1 MTQNGSRTALGRVL
15 RRVENDGGDGVLA
28 ALAGLPGADLTT
40 LQLELARRRAAALSP
55 ADVLAQYR
63 RDRFTAPSPVPFRAL
78 RRVEDALLD
87 AVAAQPEPADVVT
100 LAPLAPLGTHSV
112 LATVDQNKVVTTAR
126 GTDVAA
132 DPTNALALEAAVRR
146 RAAAPRDVVRLAAVQ
161 RVVRA
166 QFVDAAGM
174 FAHFSLFAQV
184 TAGRDPGGRSFER
197 AALAEQLS
205 VVTRALDGLGADG
218 VEVRLTVLDPAF
230 RAVAD
235 GVAGAGAVDDPDRA
249 TGRGYY
255 EGLCFKVVARFGGG
269 EPQEVGDGGFVGW
282 ARDLLSNGKERL
294 LISGL
299 GVDRL
304 ASFS

>member
-1 MTQNGSRTALGRVL
+1 MTENGSRTALGRVQQRL
-15 RRVENDGGDGVLA
+15 GGDGVLE
-28 ALAGLPGADLTT
+28 ALTALPGADLTT

-63 RDRFTAPSPVPFRAL
+63 RDRFTGPSPVSFRAL

-87 AVAAQPEPADVVT
+87 AVAAQPDPAEVVT

-112 LATVDQNKVVTTAR
+112 LATVDQNKVVATAR

-146 RAAAPRDVVRLAAVQ
+146 RAAARRDVVRLAAVQ

-166 QFVDAAGM
+166 QFVDVPGM
-174 FAHFSLFAQV
+174 FAHFTLFAQV
-184 TAGRDPGGRSFER
+184 TAGRDGGGRGFER
-197 AALAEQLS
+197 AALAEQLA
-205 VVTRALDGLGADG
+205 VVTRALDRLGADG

-230 RAVAD
+230 GPVAEAVE
-235 GVAGAGAVDDPDRA
+235 GAVDDPARA

-255 EGLCFKVVARFGGG
+255 QGLCFKVMARFGGG
-269 EPQEVGDGGFVGW
+269 EPHEVGDGGFVGW
-282 ARDLLSNGKERL
+282 TRDLLSDGKERL
-294 LISGL
+294 LIGGL

-304 ASFS
+304 ATLLSTA

>member
-1 MTQNGSRTALGRVL
+1 MTENGSRTALSRVL
-15 RRVENDGGDGVLA
+15 RRAGGDGVLE
-28 ALAGLPGADLTT
+28 ALAALPGADLTT

-55 ADVLAQYR
+55 AGVLAQYR
-63 RDRFTAPSPVPFRAL
+63 RDRFTVPAPVPFRVL
-78 RRVEDALLD
+78 RRVEDVLLD
-87 AVAAQPEPADVVT
+87 AVDAQPEPADVVT

-146 RAAAPRDVVRLAAVQ
+146 QAAAPRDVVRLAAVQ

-166 QFVDAAGM
+166 QFVDLPGM

-184 TAGRDPGGRSFER
+184 TAGRDVGGHGFER
-197 AALAEQLS
+197 AALAEQLA

-218 VEVRLTVLDPAF
+218 VEVRLTVLDPRFAPL
-230 RAVAD
+230 AAG
-235 GVAGAGAVDDPDRA
+235 GVLDPGRS
-249 TGRGYY
+249 TGHGYY
-255 EGLCFKVVARFGGG
+255 EGLCFKVMARFGDG

-282 ARDLLSNGKERL
+282 TRDLLSNGKERL

-304 ASFS
+304 AALT